1 MQSSLLMARGDR
13 QGRENSD
20 TWDMIIKIFTKG
32 HYYIKIS
39 TVKTRRA
46 YQYTLLYRDD
56 STTYFTLKLVN
67 MRDNIFKCFYTI
79 NLVYLFTDI

>member
-20 TWDMIIKIFTKG
+20 TWDMIIKISTKG

-39 TVKTRRA
+39 TVKTRRDHTNIHCYIEMIA
-46 YQYTLLYRDD
+46 TLI
-56 STTYFTLKLVN
+56 SH
-67 MRDNIFKCFYTI
+67 
-79 NLVYLFTDI
+79 